1 MFGQES
7 GMTEEQQRIYLSTL
21 AARLEDALQLEG
33 DVEKLEKVSEIV
45 SQLKEDAEKLN

>member
-7 GMTEEQQRIYLSTL
+7 GMSEKQQGVYLSTL
-21 AARLEDALQLEG
+21 AARLEDALQLEE
-33 DVEKLEKVSEIV
+33 DAAKLEKVGAIV

>member
-21 AARLEDALQLEG
+21 AARLEDALQLE
-33 DVEKLEKVSEIV
+33 DDTAKLEKVGEIV